1 MTNPI
6 ITLAPNRVST
16 WKPDTKGDN
25 QWFDSYD
32 NFTVGEIWADPVGIV
47 VYNYTDG
54 IAPLDIKDLACPTW
68 GLGRSTAANG
78 TVITTIGPPW
88 LPLILPPMEMFT
100 LNPIWAAS
108 CTGIFSDQFGLST
121 LALFDPPTALTPV
134 TGLLP
139 TPRPTLTPASTPA
152 GSTTFAEGATPS
164 TEAAKPVSFPNDPA
178 APAKTGDPGRDGPT
192 QSHTIASPKS
202 TSLLDNSATSPNEK
216 GDPPSDPKVPSV
228 HAVPGN
234 APADS
239 NAPSSGI
246 PDPPLDGS
254 QNSIIDPKVSTV
266 PGSPQGE
273 KPPTQT
279 QGLGAIIYNAFGK
292 SGPEIGGSSTILLSP
307 QPVFTIG
314 AQTFTANPSA
324 FSIAGTTLSADGPAV
339 TISGTAIS
347 LGQNGALEIGSSTI
361 SLPTPSDLSP
371 TQVYTAAG
379 QTFTPNLSAFSIDGT
394 IISAGGRAAT
404 VHGTIISLGRN
415 GALQIGSSTISLPTP
430 SDPSPS
436 KVYTVAGQTFI
447 PNPSAF
453 PIDGTIVSAGGPA
466 ATIHGTIISLGQNG
480 ALQIGSST
488 ISLPTGPPGKVYTVA
503 GQTFTPNPSTFP
515 IDGTLVSAG
524 GPAATVQGTI
534 VSLGPNGALQIG
546 SSTIP
551 LLPSQA
557 SSNTTIDGFD
567 IDAQSSLVVVD
578 GVTLSPAAPG
588 VTISGERVS
597 LEAGGKTVDIGTGRF
612 AVPTATTTGDGVGV
626 QAFAGGQGRGLEAS
640 LSLVCGIVVGVGV
653 VAVL

>member
-1 MTNPI
+1 MTDPI

-16 WKPDTKGDN
+16 WKPDTKGGN

-32 NFTVGEIWADPVGIV
+32 NFTVGEIWEDPVGIV

-139 TPRPTLTPASTPA
+139 TPRPTLTPISAPA
-152 GSTTFAEGATPS
+152 GSTTVPEGATPS

-228 HAVPGN
+228 HADPGN

-239 NAPSSGI
+239 NAPSSGT

-254 QNSIIDPKVSTV
+254 KNSIIDPKVSTV

-273 KPPTQT
+273 RPPTQT
-279 QGLGAIIYNAFGK
+279 QGLGAIIYDAFGK
-292 SGPEIGGSSTILLSP
+292 SGPEIGESSTILLSP

-314 AQTFTANPSA
+314 AQTFTADPSA

-339 TISGTAIS
+339 TISGTIIS

-361 SLPTPSDLSP
+361 SLPTPSNLSP

-379 QTFTPNLSAFSIDGT
+379 QTFTPNL
-394 IISAGGRAAT
+394 
-404 VHGTIISLGRN
+404 
-415 GALQIGSSTISLPTP
+415 
-430 SDPSPS
+430 
-436 KVYTVAGQTFI
+436 
-447 PNPSAF
+447 SAF

-466 ATIHGTIISLGQNG
+466 ATIHGTIISLGQKG

-515 IDGTLVSAG
+515 IDGTIVSAG

-546 SSTIP
+546 SSTIH
-551 LLPSQA
+551 LLPSSA
-557 SSNTTIDGFD
+557 SSNTTIDGLD
-567 IDAQSSLVVVD
+567 IKAQSSFIVVD

-597 LEAGGKTVDIGTGRF
+597 LEAGGKTVDVGTGRF
-612 AVPTATTTGDGVGV
+612 AVPTPTTTGDGVGV
-626 QAFAGGQGRGLEAS
+626 QAFAGGQAKGLE
-640 LSLVCGIVVGVGV
+640 LSMFLICGIVMGAV
-653 VAVL
+653 VMVAL

>member
-1 MTNPI
+1 MTDPI

-16 WKPDTKGDN
+16 WKPDTKGGN

-32 NFTVGEIWADPVGIV
+32 NFTVGEIWEDPVGIV

-139 TPRPTLTPASTPA
+139 TPRPTLTPISAPA
-152 GSTTFAEGATPS
+152 GSTTVPEGATPS

-228 HAVPGN
+228 HADPGN

-239 NAPSSGI
+239 NAPSSGT

-254 QNSIIDPKVSTV
+254 QYSIIDPKVSTV

-273 KPPTQT
+273 RPPTQT
-279 QGLGAIIYNAFGK
+279 QGLGAIIYDAFGK
-292 SGPEIGGSSTILLSP
+292 SGPEIGESSTILLSP

-314 AQTFTANPSA
+314 AQTFTADPSA

-339 TISGTAIS
+339 TISGTIIS

-361 SLPTPSDLSP
+361 SLPTPSNLSP

-379 QTFTPNLSAFSIDGT
+379 QTFTPNLSAFPIDGT
-394 IISAGGRAAT
+394 IISAGGPAAT
-404 VHGTIISLGRN
+404 V
-415 GALQIGSSTISLPTP
+415 Q
-430 SDPSPS
+430 
-436 KVYTVAGQTFI
+436 
-447 PNPSAF
+447 
-453 PIDGTIVSAGGPA
+453 GTIVSLGP
-466 ATIHGTIISLGQNG
+466 NG

-515 IDGTLVSAG
+515 IDGTIVSAG

-546 SSTIP
+546 SSTIH
-551 LLPSQA
+551 LLPSSA
-557 SSNTTIDGFD
+557 SSNTTIDGLD
-567 IDAQSSLVVVD
+567 IKAQSSFIVVD

-597 LEAGGKTVDIGTGRF
+597 LEAGGKTVDVGTGRF
-612 AVPTATTTGDGVGV
+612 AVPTPTTTGDGVGV
-626 QAFAGGQGRGLEAS
+626 QAFAGGQAKGLE
-640 LSLVCGIVVGVGV
+640 LSMFLVCGIVMGAV
-653 VAVL
+653 VMVAL